1 MQLPIY
7 FFGDNHFSPTPS
19 LSNDK
24 KVKKLKEFIN
34 SLEENNGSIFIMG
47 DFFDY
52 YFEYKK
58 NNPDNFED
66 IFLILDQIKKRGFEI
81 YFMAGNHD
89 YWIGDKFRSYTTKS
103 FLTDQTISVGSK
115 NIYVTHGDGILS
127 WDKGYRILKIILRSK
142 IFNFLYSILPKS
154 VALKIAE
161 KISYERKDSHQ
172 INNELLEKIHN
183 ELIKFSRKKWKEGSD
198 LVIMGH
204 YHHSFHYTENNKEL
218 IIIDD
223 CSEDEFNYVKYDGQS
238 ISIQRI

>member
-24 KVKKLKEFIN
+24 KIKKLKDFIN

-58 NNPDNFED
+58 NNPDNFKD

-103 FLTDQTISVGSK
+103 YLT
-115 NIYVTHGDGILS
+115 
-127 WDKGYRILKIILRSK
+127 
-142 IFNFLYSILPKS
+142 
-154 VALKIAE
+154 
-161 KISYERKDSHQ
+161 
-172 INNELLEKIHN
+172 
-183 ELIKFSRKKWKEGSD
+183 
-198 LVIMGH
+198 
-204 YHHSFHYTENNKEL
+204 
-218 IIIDD
+218 
-223 CSEDEFNYVKYDGQS
+223 
-238 ISIQRI
+238 

>member
-103 FLTDQTISVGSK
+103 YLTDQTISAGSK

-154 VALKIAE
+154 FALKIAE

-223 CSEDEFNYVKYDGQS
+223 CSEYDFNYVKYDGQS
-238 ISIQRI
+238 ISINRL

>member
-24 KVKKLKEFIN
+24 KIKKLEEFIN
-34 SLEENNGSIFIMG
+34 SLEENKGSIFIMG

-58 NNPDNFED
+58 NNPDYFDD
-66 IFLILDQIKKRGFEI
+66 IFSMLDKIKKTGFEI
-81 YFMAGNHD
+81 YFLAGNHD

-103 FLTDQTISVGSK
+103 FLVDQTISIGAK
-115 NIYVTHGDGILS
+115 KIYVTHGDGILS
-127 WDKGYRILKIILRSK
+127 WDKGYRLLKTILRSR
-142 IFNFLYSILPKS
+142 IFNFFYSMLPKS
-154 VALKIAE
+154 LALSIAK

-172 INNELLEKIHN
+172 VNNALLEKIHN
-183 ELIKFSRKKWKEGSD
+183 ELIQFSRKEWGKGAD

-204 YHHSFHYTENNKEL
+204 YHHSFHYSENNKEL

-223 CSEDEFNYVKYDGQS
+223 CSENKFNYIKYDGQS
-238 ISIQRI
+238 VTVNSI